1 MQTSSE
7 CWVEDAYEDDS
18 SGWQVWRLFVVT
30 DANFDVEVTVLHE
43 SEQQRFQKELKRLAD
58 GKQWQDF
65 WILKQQRFANLNYS
79 YALTVHKSQGSTF
92 QNVFVD
98 LPNLM
103 RNSNIRERNQLLYV
117 AVTRAAKRLFVC
129 KAR

>member
-1 MQTSSE
+1 M
-7 CWVEDAYEDDS
+7 Y
-18 SGWQVWRLFVVT
+18 
-30 DANFDVEVTVLHE
+30 
-43 SEQQRFQKELKRLAD
+43 
-58 GKQWQDF
+58 
-65 WILKQQRFANLNYS
+65 
-79 YALTVHKSQGSTF
+79 
-92 QNVFVD
+92 FVD